1 MKLQAT
7 EPSQVVK
14 RYSSRKHLEQY
25 IHPTQI
31 NPMKTEKQIN
41 CPFSQLPFRSV
52 LSFELLI
59 KDIERIGLMTN
70 HPMKDLAKSTL
81 NALNRVPELKKPI
94 RNTTLL
100 DENKDLVNQLM
111 AFVINP
117 LRHQNSMEACTAPF
131 GQEPFFATELMNNSL
146 SCSHKLLEIA
156 KGGEQDLS
164 LISKLYQAYL
174 LILEKFYNYKIDV
187 DLPFTYR
194 LTDTKEGYIKYIR
207 KQVTTD
213 YVQVRELKK
222 HIKLS
227 LEDITKLLDN
237 TEDLELWNEIIPL
250 ENFEFSGLI
259 HFNLIDITQDF
270 VISQLKT
277 DLLDKKTIE
286 TNEGFEVLQKRMRA
300 LFDNPKLKFG
310 MAVAPDE
317 DANMNLNLIWDTII
331 PRSQLKCDQ
340 YLGTIYEQAFR
351 ENRIINTPDL
361 TKLPQDVVIQNLL
374 DAGIRSLAIV
384 PLFIDKTPVGML
396 EFACTKPNSISMM
409 QVKRLYDVF
418 PTFALALKRSKEEWN
433 DKIRA
438 VIQDQFTAIH
448 PTVEWRFREAVGHFL
463 SENKN
468 GGKTAVESIVF
479 NDVVPIYGASDVR
492 GSSLERNLAIRADL
506 SEQLKHAREILD
518 YARQIKEMPLLDD
531 LCFNI
536 QQNIDTVQNGLKA
549 GDEVVLIEFLTKEVD
564 PFLRLLKERFSE
576 LEEPVTDY
584 FNSLDPHLNV
594 VYKKRKEFEESLT
607 LINQEVSEIIETE
620 QVKAQKVFPHYFEKY
635 RTDGIEY
642 NAYIGQS
649 LVKGLAYND
658 IYLKNIRLWQ
668 LLVKVKIAR
677 RITLL
682 QPRLAT
688 KLDVT
693 QLILVHSNPLSIAFR
708 QDEKKFDVAGAY
720 NIRYEI
726 TKKRIDKARIKGS
739 KERVTQPG
747 KIAVIYSHADEIR
760 DYKKYIDYMIAKGL
774 LTNNIE
780 DVELEDLAGASG
792 LRALRVEVNLSDLT
806 PNQIENSEIA
816 QVVSGN

>member
-1 MKLQAT
+1 MNT
-7 EPSQVVK
+7 D
-14 RYSSRKHLEQY
+14 
-25 IHPTQI
+25 
-31 NPMKTEKQIN
+31 KQIS
-41 CPFSQLPFRSV
+41 CPFSQLPFSSV

-59 KDIERIGLMTN
+59 KDIERIESTAN

-81 NALNRVPELKKPI
+81 IALNKVPALKKPI
-94 RNTTLL
+94 RNTSILN
-100 DENKDLVNQLM
+100 ENLDLVNQLM
-111 AFVINP
+111 TFVINP
-117 LRHQNSMEACTAPF
+117 LRHQNSMEACTAPI
-131 GQEPFFATELMNNSL
+131 GQDPFFATELLKNSL
-146 SCSHKLLEIA
+146 SCEHKLFEIA
-156 KGGEQDLS
+156 KGGRQDLS

-174 LILEKFYNYKIDV
+174 LILEKFYNYKVDV

-207 KQVTTD
+207 KHVTSD
-213 YVQVRELKK
+213 YIQVRELKK
-222 HIKLS
+222 HTKLTS
-227 LEDITKLLDN
+227 EDITKLLDN
-237 TEDLELWNEIIPL
+237 TDDLEVWNEIIPL
-250 ENFEFSGLI
+250 ENFEFSGFI
-259 HFNLIDITQDF
+259 HFTLIDITQDF

-286 TNEGFEVLQKRMRA
+286 TSEGFEVLQKRMRA

-310 MAVAPDE
+310 MAVDADE

-331 PRSQLKCDQ
+331 PRSQLKCEQ
-340 YLGTIYEQAFR
+340 YMGTIYEKAFI
-351 ENRIINTPDL
+351 EKRIINTPDL
-361 TKLPQDVVIQNLL
+361 TKIPQDIVIQNLL
-374 DAGIRSLAIV
+374 DAGIKSLAIV
-384 PLFIDKTPVGML
+384 PLFIDEAPVGLL
-396 EFACTKPNSISMM
+396 EFACTKPNSISMV
-409 QVKRLYDVF
+409 QIKRLHDVF

-463 SENKN
+463 AENKN
-468 GGKTAVESIVF
+468 GGKSTVESIVF

-492 GSSLERNLAIRADL
+492 GSSMERNMAIRADL
-506 SEQLKHAREILD
+506 TEQLKHAREILD
-518 YARQIKEMPLLDD
+518 YARQIKEMPLLEDI
-531 LCFNI
+531 CFNI

-549 GDEVVLIEFLTKEVD
+549 GDEVVIIEFLTKEVN
-564 PFLRLLKERFSE
+564 PFLQLLKERFPE
-576 LEEPVTDY
+576 LNEPVTNY

-607 LINQEVSEIIETE
+607 LINEEVSEIIETE
-620 QVKAQKVFPHYFEKY
+620 QVKAQEVFPHYFEKY

-649 LVKGLAYND
+649 LVKRLKYSD

-677 RITLL
+677 RIKLL
-682 QPRLAT
+682 QPQLAT
-688 KLDVT
+688 KLDIT

-726 TKKRIDKARIKGS
+726 TKKRIDKALINGTN
-739 KERVTQPG
+739 ERVTQPG
-747 KIAVIYSHADEIR
+747 KIAIIYSHADEIR
-760 DYKKYIDYMIAKGL
+760 DYKKYIDYMIAQGF

-780 DVELEDLAGASG
+780 DVELEDLVGASG
-792 LRALRVEVNLSDLT
+792 LRALRVEVDLSDLT

-816 QVVSGN
+816 QVVSGS

>member
-1 MKLQAT
+1 
-7 EPSQVVK
+7 
-14 RYSSRKHLEQY
+14 
-25 IHPTQI
+25 
-31 NPMKTEKQIN
+31 MKTDKQIN
-41 CPFSQLPFRSV
+41 CPFAQLPFSSV

-59 KDIERIGLMTN
+59 KDIERIESTAN
-70 HPMKDLAKSTL
+70 HPMKDMAKSTL
-81 NALNRVPELKKPI
+81 NALKQVPALKKPI
-94 RNTTLL
+94 HNTALL
-100 DENKDLVNQLM
+100 DENQDLVNQLM

-117 LRHQNSMEACTAPF
+117 LRHKNSMEACNAPI
-131 GQEPFFATELMNNSL
+131 GQDPFFATKLLKNSL
-146 SCSHKLLEIA
+146 SCEHKLFEIA
-156 KGGEQDLS
+156 LSNEQDLS
-164 LISKLYQAYL
+164 LISKVYQAYL

-207 KQVTTD
+207 KHVTTD

-222 HIKLS
+222 HTKLTP
-227 LEDITKLLDN
+227 EDITKLLDN
-237 TEDLELWNEIIPL
+237 TDDLEVWNEIIPL
-250 ENFEFSGLI
+250 ENFELSGFI
-259 HFNLIDITQDF
+259 HFNLVDITQDF

-277 DLLDKKTIE
+277 DLLDKKTVD
-286 TNEGFEVLQKRMRA
+286 TNDGFKVLQKRIRA
-300 LFDNPKLKFG
+300 LFNNPKLKFG

-317 DANMNLNLIWDTII
+317 DAMLNLNLIWNTIV
-331 PRSQLKCDQ
+331 PRSELKCDE
-340 YLGTIYEQAFR
+340 YVGSMYEQTFT
-351 ENRIINTPDL
+351 ENRIVNIPDL
-361 TKLPQDVVIQNLL
+361 QKIPKDIVVQNLL
-374 DAGIRSLAIV
+374 DAGIRSLAVV
-384 PLFIDKTPVGML
+384 PLYVDSKAIGML
-396 EFACTKPNSISMM
+396 EFGCEKPNSISLL
-409 QVKRLYDVF
+409 QVKRLHDVF

-468 GGKTAVESIVF
+468 GGKTTVESIVF

-492 GSSLERNLAIRADL
+492 GSSIERNRAIQADL

-518 YARQIKEMPLLDD
+518 YTRQIREMPLLDD
-531 LCFNI
+531 ICFNI

-549 GDEVVLIEFLTKEVD
+549 GDEVVIIEFLTKEVD

-576 LEEPVTDY
+576 LEEPVKDY

-594 VYKKRKEFEESLT
+594 VYKKRKNFEESLT
-607 LINQEVSEIIETE
+607 VINEEVSEIIETE
-620 QVKAQKVFPHYFEKY
+620 QVKAQEVFPHYFEKY

-649 LVKGLAYND
+649 LVKGLKYCD

-677 RITLL
+677 RIKLL
-682 QPRLAT
+682 QPQLAT
-688 KLDVT
+688 KLDIT

-726 TKKRIDKARIKGS
+726 TKKRIDKALINGTN
-739 KERVTQPG
+739 ERVTQPG
-747 KIAVIYSHADEIR
+747 KIAIIYSHADEIR
-760 DYKKYIDYMIAKGL
+760 DYKKYIDYMIAKGY

-780 DVELEDLAGASG
+780 DVELEDLVGASG
-792 LRALRVEVNLSDLT
+792 LRALRVEVDLSDLT
-806 PNQIENSEIA
+806 PNQIETEEIA
-816 QVVSGN
+816 QVISSQ